1 MRLKI
6 FITFWLWEI
15 INFIPEL
22 HLLIQK
28 PEHDDSE
35 NVNVQQL
42 KSIVAQQ
49 SSPKPEYLLI

>member
-6 FITFWLWEI
+6 FITFWEI
-15 INFIPEL
+15 INFIAEL

-35 NVNVQQL
+35 NMNTQQL
-42 KSIVAQQ
+42 KSIVAQE